1 MTVPASARGPVT
13 ELERE
18 PAHISNPVLRGFHPD
33 PSILRVGTDYYVA
46 NSTFEWLPAVALS
59 HSRDLVDWRPLGGL
73 LREAR
78 LVDTAG
84 DPDSGG
90 VWAPCLSHHDGRF
103 HLVYSDVK
111 SLAGAFKDVR
121 NQVVTAPHPQGPWS
135 DPVPFPG
142 HGFDPSLFHDDG
154 PGGDGRS
161 WALWL
166 AWDHRPGRNPFSGIL
181 LQEWDTRAGRTRGPL
196 HHIFAGTALGRTEAP
211 HLYRRDGWYYLVTA
225 EGGTSWEHTVTVA
238 RARRITGPYRPDP
251 KGPMLTSA
259 GRPDLALQKAGHG
272 SLVETADDGWY
283 LAHLTARPLEPLGPC
298 TLGRE
303 TALQRVEWSVDG
315 WPRVTGAA
323 GPGRPAVRVP
333 APGGRA
339 RSAARERSQAREP
352 SEQRPYEQHPDEL
365 PPDQVGFTGPSLPP
379 SWLTL
384 RRHAAPDWL
393 DLTTRPGVLRLSGG
407 ESLGSLHRQS
417 TVGRRQREWDFS
429 FDAEVDFAPD
439 SPLQMAGIAHY
450 YNTRLWHYL
459 HLSWDESLGR
469 VLRLGVCDR
478 GRYTEPSA
486 PLAVPDGP
494 LRLFLTGDGGR
505 TVFGYARP
513 GQRRQSYGP
522 PLDCTRL
529 SDEYATEGDP
539 DSGHFSAW
547 GFTGAFLCLTVQDL
561 TGAGLH
567 ADFTRPRQRDGAPPR
582 ERARAPED
590 RRDAAERPIG
600 CGTGQTEQATDGQQG

>member
-1 MTVPASARGPVT
+1 MTVPASAPRPVP
-13 ELERE
+13 ELARE
-18 PAHISNPVLRGFHPD
+18 PAGISNPVLRGFHPD
-33 PSILRVGTDYYVA
+33 PSILRVGADYYLA

-59 HSRDLVDWRPLGGL
+59 HSRDLVNWRPLGGL

-90 VWAPCLSHHDGRF
+90 VWAPCLSYHDGRF

-121 NQVVTAPHPQGPWS
+121 NQVVTAPRPEGPWS

-154 PGGDGRS
+154 PDGDGRS

-181 LQEWDTRAGRTRGPL
+181 LQEWDTRAGRTHGPL

-238 RARRITGPYRPDP
+238 RSRRITGPYAPDP
-251 KGPMLTSA
+251 DGPMLTSA

-272 SLVETADDGWY
+272 SLVETTDGTWY

-303 TALQRVEWSVDG
+303 TALQRVEWSAAG

-323 GPGRPAVRVP
+323 GPGRPAVHVP
-333 APGGRA
+333 APGA
-339 RSAARERSQAREP
+339 RR
-352 SEQRPYEQHPDEL
+352 HPA
-365 PPDQVGFTGPSLPP
+365 PDAVEFTGPRLPP
-379 SWLTL
+379 TWLTL

-393 DLTTRPGVLRLSGG
+393 DLTARPGVLRLSGG

-417 TVGRRQREWDFS
+417 TVGRRQREWDFT
-429 FDAEVDFAPD
+429 FDAEVDFTPA

-459 HLSWDESLGR
+459 HLSRDEQLGR

-478 GRYTEPSA
+478 GRYTEPVA

-494 LRLFLTGDGGR
+494 VRLFLTGYGGR
-505 TVFGYARP
+505 AVFGYAQ
-513 GQRRQSYGP
+513 GSEHRQTYGP

-529 SDEYATEGDP
+529 SDEYATEGDA

-561 TGAGLH
+561 TGAGLT
-567 ADFTRPRQRDGAPPR
+567 ADFTRPRHRDGTAPRRPGTADHR
-582 ERARAPED
+582 DAPEHS
-590 RRDAAERPIG
+590 IG
-600 CGTGQTEQATDGQQG
+600 CGTGQTEHTTDGQLG